1 MRLLLLGY
9 NAFMA
14 STEGYDSFGNK
25 IYLGG
30 SGGGGGEYAS
40 EYTSTSWPTIDLSTQ
55 GPLNIVMTGTNTN
68 ISPWTVGTNIV
79 GGQYLNAP
87 LTTNYPIYVSLDP
100 NRATLEFENIID
112 DLFEK
117 MVTRVKPG
125 ERIVVCVDNDVT
137 DTQMR
142 TIIDEVERKF
152 GGVVIRGARAGT
164 GLRGDMVIKEEDER
178 VDILARIGEIWEQR
192 PDLKLTDLLSWYAGE
207 SMEDGDFAS
216 AVEVHFAKVA
226 NGGIHGSA

>member
-14 STEGYDSFGNK
+14 STEGYDSYGNH
-25 IYLGG
+25 IYVG
-30 SGGGGGEYAS
+30 GGGGGEYTS
-40 EYTSTSWPTIDLSTQ
+40 ESWPTIDLSTQ
-55 GPLNIVMTGTNTN
+55 GPLNIMMTGTNTNTN

-79 GGQYLNAP
+79 GGPYLSGPANFS
-87 LTTNYPIYVSLDP
+87 YPINISLDP
-100 NRATLEFENIID
+100 NQSTLQFDGILE

-125 ERIVVCVDNDVT
+125 ERIVVCVDDDVT

-142 TIIDEVERKF
+142 SIIDEVARKF
-152 GGVVIRGARAGT
+152 DGVVIRGARAGT
-164 GLRGDMVIKEEDER
+164 GLRGDMVLKEEDER

-192 PDLKLTDLLSWYAGE
+192 PDLKLTDLLSWYAGQ